1 VNGTAGFD
9 RLLAAG
15 IVPPLLVGLLTAGVA
30 FLLHEIAHKVVA
42 VHYDQVAEF
51 RADNS
56 MLFLAVMSS
65 LLGFIFA
72 APGAVH
78 HRGRLTPREHGHI
91 ALAGPVVNLLL
102 TLVFLPALLLG
113 PVVGSPVIT
122 LIGSRGIAIN
132 VFLAAFNLI
141 PYGPSTGRP
150 CSTGARVWGRLL
162 RPLRRAHDRAR
173 VRRRTRLR
181 RAVLSRASPAPAG
194 PRSSPSTR
202 SRGTVRFCSAG
213 VPRHMTEGDGGE
225 TGGGDEEPTIDG
237 DDELTYADAGVD
249 IDASEAATAALI
261 GAVGEGRATT
271 PACSTSATATSRW
284 RPTGRDEAARRRGA

>member
-1 VNGTAGFD
+1 MSSAFRGRRIAGLYFSGTELRDLFVAWLALGVAFTFFFVNGTAGFG

-15 IVPPLLVGLLTAGVA
+15 VLPPLLVGLLTAGVA

-102 TLVFLPALLLG
+102 TLVFLPAFLLG
-113 PVVGSPVIT
+113 PVVGSPVVT

-141 PYGPSTGRP
+141 PYGPLDGKTVFDWSKG
-150 CSTGARVWGRLL
+150 VWVGFFVVSVLL
-162 RPLRRAHDRAR
+162 TVGL
-173 VRRRTRLR
+173 VFVGGLGFG
-181 RAVLSRASPAPAG
+181 G
-194 PRSSPSTR
+194 P
-202 SRGTVRFCSAG
+202 F
-213 VPRHMTEGDGGE
+213 
-225 TGGGDEEPTIDG
+225 
-237 DDELTYADAGVD
+237 
-249 IDASEAATAALI
+249 
-261 GAVGEGRATT
+261 
-271 PACSTSATATSRW
+271 
-284 RPTGRDEAARRRGA
+284 